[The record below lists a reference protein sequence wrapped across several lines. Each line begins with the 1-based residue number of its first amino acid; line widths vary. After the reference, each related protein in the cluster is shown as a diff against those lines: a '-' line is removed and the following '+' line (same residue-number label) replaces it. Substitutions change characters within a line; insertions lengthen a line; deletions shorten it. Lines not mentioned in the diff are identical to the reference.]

1 MQISF
6 DKYYLIYLAW
16 LLPVLGFLINPFGS
30 GYSDLVWLAFLVSF
44 AYGIIDKLTVIHSIA
59 LSGLLSPLVG
69 SSKLFSFLPSEIL
82 VILFLFLFIARWI
95 NNGEKIR
102 LIRGELS
109 LFILLF
115 IVIFSYLLSYEY
127 EALTNG
133 LINYLVLFF
142 VYLLAKDSITST
154 SDIFRYFRTLIVVSI
169 LLSIVVKAGFD
180 NNLILAESGDGIMKV
195 HNYPGRVLFRASY
208 FYTNIYLV
216 LGFALIANFYI
227 NYRSLTL
234 RLLTSILL
242 IYTMFVMFNKTI
254 LIALILTVAF
264 MVLINSRSALKLIS
278 GLFFICAFVLL
289 VVINLDG
296 KHEILTGSIEA
307 RLVVINSAFN
317 TIFNNVKILFL
328 GLGPDSTIL
337 LDNNLMKDIK
347 NSQGT
352 VDSGFMVYLVE
363 FGLIFLL
370 IFLWS
375 IFLNMMK
382 FIRLRALTF
391 NLSVLSKIFLG
402 IFVMVALSLLTQRM
416 GSSKVMWILIQI
428 FALSNIFLNMR
439 YKKSG

>member
-169 LLSIVVKAGFD
+169 LVSIVIKAGFD
-180 NNLILAESGDGIMKV
+180 NNLILASANNGIILIQS
-195 HNYPGRVLFRASY
+195 YPDWVLFRASY
-208 FYTNIYLV
+208 FYTNIFLV
-216 LGFALIANFYI
+216 LGAALIANFYI

-234 RLLTSILL
+234 RLLVSILL
-242 IYTMFVMFNKTI
+242 IYTILIMFNKTI
-254 LIALILTVAF
+254 LIALILTTVSMAL
-264 MVLINSRSALKLIS
+264 VNSRSVLRSA
-278 GLFFICAFVLL
+278 GVLFFISILILL
-289 VVINLDG
+289 AVINLDD
-296 KHEILTGSIEA
+296 KHAILSGSLAERFIIIDNIFYSLFNDA
-307 RLVVINSAFN
+307 R
-317 TIFNNVKILFL
+317 IFFF
-328 GLGPDSTIL
+328 GSGPDSTIL
-337 LDNNLMKDIK
+337 LDTSFLKDIK

-352 VDSGFMVYLVE
+352 VDSGFMAYLVE
-363 FGLIFLL
+363 FGFIFLL